1 MTSVRFP
8 RCAQATSLPDAYHGI
23 ADDLVADG
31 FELPSVYML
40 AGHRLR
46 CEAARGY
53 FQVVDGFRPGKGVIG
68 KVVASGVSDFVPDVS
83 VRPDFIAASQGITA
97 EACSPISCDG
107 TVVGALSV
115 ESPTSLPAD
124 SVPRLEA
131 AAAFLGEKIG
141 NLGGM
146 PGPSLWQRLAHVTVE
161 LTSAGTAAAIER
173 SAVAAAAELSG
184 MHTAALARC
193 RPDGT
198 CKITTTCGP
207 LADGLRSWTADELAV
222 IGSWVDVDTSSHY
235 PGGDVTPPGLDFLLR
250 AGVRAT
256 SVHPLVVGGS
266 VSGYLI
272 VASDHPVGHLT
283 EIIDCLELLAAQT
296 AAALTAAGVLTEL
309 TLRAARDELT
319 GLGNRSILDD
329 AIARA
334 VTASAAAGHSIAAL
348 VVDLDDFKPVND
360 SFGHQ
365 VGDRVLVQVA
375 EQIQAS
381 LRKGDIACRLG
392 GDEFAIVLPH
402 TSAAAACAVADRI
415 LTALGDMPAIEDGC
429 LKPTASIG
437 IVVSAEP
444 HETPAALLKAADAAM
459 YQAKERGKGRWVLL
473 DQ

>member
-1 MTSVRFP
+1 
-8 RCAQATSLPDAYHGI
+8 
-23 ADDLVADG
+23 
-31 FELPSVYML
+31 
-40 AGHRLR
+40 
-46 CEAARGY
+46 
-53 FQVVDGFRPGKGVIG
+53 
-68 KVVASGVSDFVPDVS
+68 
-83 VRPDFIAASQGITA
+83 
-97 EACSPISCDG
+97 
-107 TVVGALSV
+107 
-115 ESPTSLPAD
+115 
-124 SVPRLEA
+124 
-131 AAAFLGEKIG
+131 
-141 NLGGM
+141 
-146 PGPSLWQRLAHVTVE
+146 
-161 LTSAGTAAAIER
+161 
-173 SAVAAAAELSG
+173 VAAPCARHRGVDLRRNGGRHRAQRGSG
-184 MHTAALARC
+184 RRRAVRHAHCGAGPPGRHLASA
-193 RPDGT
+193 
-198 CKITTTCGP
+198 CGP
-207 LADGLRSWTADELAV
+207 LAEGLRSWTAAELAV

-283 EIIDCLELLAAQT
+283 EVIDCLELLAAQT

-309 TLRAARDELT
+309 ILRAARDELT

-334 VTASAAAGHSIAAL
+334 VTASAAAGHSVAAL

-375 EQIQAS
+375 ERIQAS
-381 LRKGDIACRLG
+381 LRQGDVACRLG

-415 LTALGDMPAIEDGC
+415 LTALGDMPAIEDGS

-444 HETPAALLKAADAAM
+444 DETPAALLKAADAAM

-473 DQ
+473 DR